1 VCDEQVQP
9 TWNSLDDQ
17 MMESL
22 LAVFSVDA
30 LQSSHPVSAKI
41 KHPSE
46 ISQIFDSISYSKGK
60 NLKIITCSRVEQN

>member
-1 VCDEQVQP
+1 
-9 TWNSLDDQ
+9 

-60 NLKIITCSRVEQN
+60 ILQKPIQGKRKYILFP

>member
-1 VCDEQVQP
+1 
-9 TWNSLDDQ
+9 

-60 NLKIITCSRVEQN
+60 FLKKSIKEERENVLFP